1 MQTRGHKLKKDIEAF
16 IVRVWQEAENI
27 KGNGAVWRG
36 SIVHVGSNRQLYFY
50 NLESIARFIKE
61 HTQEQAQEYPDS
73 SHPYLNSFR
82 PTLFNR
88 IYEHIHN
95 LGTRIWY
102 WRQQ

>member
-1 MQTRGHKLKKDIEAF
+1 MEKDIEAF

-27 KGNGAVWRG
+27 KGSRAVWRG

-61 HTQEQAQEYPDS
+61 HTQEQSQDYPGGSDQR
-73 SHPYLNSFR
+73 LNYYK
-82 PTLFNR
+82 PTFFNR
-88 IYEHIHN
+88 IYERIHN
-95 LGTRIWY
+95 LGTRIWH